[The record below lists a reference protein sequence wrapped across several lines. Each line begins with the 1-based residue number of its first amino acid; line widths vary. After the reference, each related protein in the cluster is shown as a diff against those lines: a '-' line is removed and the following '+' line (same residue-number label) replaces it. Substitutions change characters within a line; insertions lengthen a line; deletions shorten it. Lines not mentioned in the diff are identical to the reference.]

1 MNINLEELKK
11 LLKELKFEY
20 QFSKPFNYDIL
31 KPHIKSQVDKE
42 LKTIMKGKIEPTY
55 EGIFDDNTLE
65 QIANLQDYKLSS
77 EIYDLIIVDKYK
89 SQLYDK
95 LPKNH
100 PIKKSTN
107 VLLITTICFTIIGL
121 ITGLVIKNEIQIVFM
136 FLLVGFTLG
145 LFLGSIFQR
154 IFRFF
159 KIRKF
164 N

>member
-1 MNINLEELKK
+1 MNINELKK

-20 QFSKPFNYDIL
+20 QSSKPYNYDIL

-42 LKTIMKGKIEPTY
+42 LKSIMKDKIEPTY
-55 EGIFDDNTLE
+55 EGILDDTTLE
-65 QIANLQDYKLSS
+65 LIAKQQDYKLSS
-77 EIYDLIIVDKYK
+77 DIYDLIIIDKYK
-89 SQLYDK
+89 SQLYNK
-95 LPKNH
+95 LPNNH
-100 PIKKSTN
+100 PIKKSTK

-145 LFLGSIFQR
+145 LFLGSIFQK

-159 KIRKF
+159 KNRKT
-164 N
+164 NP